1 MRNRRGRYR
10 KEEAM
15 KSIPRTALAAAIV
28 LTCMFVLALCGCE
41 GSDARK
47 SITGTVED
55 LVGTKAIETG
65 ERMKKDMDRAME
77 EEARRLLKVDGS
89 DPGESSRG
97 QHEE

>member
-1 MRNRRGRYR
+1 MKRIRR
-10 KEEAM
+10 
-15 KSIPRTALAAAIV
+15 TVLVTAIV

-55 LVGTKAIETG
+55 LAGKKAIETG

-77 EEARRLLKVDGS
+77 EEAQRLLKMDGS
-89 DPGESSRG
+89 DRGESSQE